1 MSPQLLERVLSLFSG
16 LPSQGTAYIPS
27 VHHRLSRL
35 HQGSLRHQLQ
45 LLLHK
50 EDFAWDA
57 VWKGL
62 AALRNSQQPQG
73 AVALTRQR
81 GWKQLDKGRPE
92 AGESS
97 LAPQRLRELSG
108 ILLRL

>member
-1 MSPQLLERVLSLFSG
+1 MDVLVDIFFFNCYQEWER
-16 LPSQGTAYIPS
+16 PCR
-27 VHHRLSRL
+27 HRYL